1 MTAAL
6 RAMAR
11 LVNWRDLAEDRPS
24 CGTGRA
30 LRSAGAEIVHFHS
43 ARSVDLHLTA
53 RAIRRFESDLRHSTA
68 IRLQPGSHWVT
79 VRLECETDIDLLMT
93 LVSAALQAHQRHPA
107 TGDAPFPRCN
117 DRREA
122 TLAREGGTEDATP
135 RPCVQ

>member
-43 ARSVDLHLTA
+43 DRSVDLHLTA

-107 TGDAPFPRCN
+107 AGDAPLPRCN

-122 TLAREGGTEDATP
+122 TLAHEGADGATP
-135 RPCVQ
+135 RPCVR